1 MKIKHIGLLGLGTVG
16 SGVARIIRDHQEKI
30 QKQFGFSVQVDKVLV
45 RDPKKIPEEFRGSF
59 TVVSDYREIM
69 EDPAIDLVVEVM
81 GGIDFAKECLEAAFF
96 NHKPVVTA
104 NKDLIAA
111 YGKDLTRQAEEA
123 GVSLRYEASTAGG
136 IPILRALRES
146 LAGDKLE
153 SVTGIL
159 NGTTNFIL
167 TKMTQEGADYAEVLK
182 EAQALGFAEADPT
195 SDVDGLDA
203 LRKVV
208 ILCKIAF
215 GADVPMAKIPV
226 QGIREVTPQDI
237 QLAKDWGLVMKLLGR
252 IQTSEQGEIFAEVA
266 PFLVAKGH
274 PLSQVDHEMNSIYT
288 QGKAS
293 GTLMFYGAG
302 AGELPTASAVLG
314 DLLTICQELEQGVR
328 PVAFAR
334 YEQELAWMSEDEVQ
348 ARHFFHLAMAKD
360 SQSLTPL
367 LDQLGIHLEKSL
379 VGPHDSKEGWTD
391 FVGITELISY
401 AQRQEFMARVEA
413 CDRLVLRSVYG
424 LMD

>member
-1 MKIKHIGLLGLGTVG
+1 
-16 SGVARIIRDHQEKI
+16 
-30 QKQFGFSVQVDKVLV
+30 
-45 RDPKKIPEEFRGSF
+45 
-59 TVVSDYREIM
+59 
-69 EDPAIDLVVEVM
+69 
-81 GGIDFAKECLEAAFF
+81 
-96 NHKPVVTA
+96 
-104 NKDLIAA
+104 
-111 YGKDLTRQAEEA
+111 
-123 GVSLRYEASTAGG
+123 
-136 IPILRALRES
+136 
-146 LAGDKLE
+146 
-153 SVTGIL
+153 
-159 NGTTNFIL
+159 
-167 TKMTQEGADYAEVLK
+167 MT
-182 EAQALGFAEADPT
+182 
-195 SDVDGLDA
+195 
-203 LRKVV
+203 
-208 ILCKIAF
+208 
-215 GADVPMAKIPV
+215 
-226 QGIREVTPQDI
+226 
-237 QLAKDWGLVMKLLGR
+237 
-252 IQTSEQGEIFAEVA
+252 
-266 PFLVAKGH
+266 KGH

-367 LDQLGIHLEKSL
+367 LDQL
-379 VGPHDSKEGWTD
+379 VPHDFKEGWTD

-413 CDRLVLRSVYG
+413 CDQLVLRSVYG

>member
-123 GVSLRYEASTAGG
+123 GVSLRYEASVAGG

-159 NGTTNFIL
+159 N
-167 TKMTQEGADYAEVLK
+167 
-182 EAQALGFAEADPT
+182 
-195 SDVDGLDA
+195 
-203 LRKVV
+203 
-208 ILCKIAF
+208 
-215 GADVPMAKIPV
+215 
-226 QGIREVTPQDI
+226 
-237 QLAKDWGLVMKLLGR
+237 
-252 IQTSEQGEIFAEVA
+252 
-266 PFLVAKGH
+266 
-274 PLSQVDHEMNSIYT
+274 LS
-288 QGKAS
+288 
-293 GTLMFYGAG
+293 L
-302 AGELPTASAVLG
+302 
-314 DLLTICQELEQGVR
+314 
-328 PVAFAR
+328 
-334 YEQELAWMSEDEVQ
+334 
-348 ARHFFHLAMAKD
+348 
-360 SQSLTPL
+360 
-367 LDQLGIHLEKSL
+367 IH
-379 VGPHDSKEGWTD
+379 
-391 FVGITELISY
+391 I
-401 AQRQEFMARVEA
+401 
-413 CDRLVLRSVYG
+413 
-424 LMD
+424 